1 MPDPTNVNQ
10 NGEANQAQNTTG
22 QNSNANNSN
31 NNAGGANVNN
41 PAIDYNKIQAIID
54 GRNAKTEDSVLKD
67 YFAKQD
73 LSANEI
79 QEAIA
84 AYKNSKAQEQI
95 AKANEVQN
103 LQNQVQ
109 ALQSQITKNNLN
121 QLATDCALELGIDAK
136 KISPILRMVDMSK
149 IDLNSDKAK
158 ELMTN
163 AINEVLEVLPELK
176 PQTAENKGFQKI
188 GADNSNNNG
197 TSTDDMLKAIFG
209 G

>member
-1 MPDPTNVNQ
+1 MEGEDNNTNPN
-10 NGEANQAQNTTG
+10 AQNTTG

-31 NNAGGANVNN
+31 NASGSNVNN
-41 PAIDYNKIQAIID
+41 PVIDYSKIQAIIE
-54 GRNAKTEDSVLKD
+54 GRNAKIEDSVLKD

-84 AYKNSKAQEQI
+84 AYKSSKAQEQI

-103 LQNQVQ
+103 LQNQIQV
-109 ALQSQITKNNLN
+109 LQNQVAKNNLDK
-121 QLATDCALELGIDAK
+121 LATECALELGIDAK
-136 KISPILRMVDMSK
+136 KVSPILKMADMSK

-158 ELMTN
+158 ESITN
-163 AINEVLEVLPELK
+163 AINEVLEILPELK
-176 PQTAENKGFQKI
+176 PQAEENKGFQKI
-188 GADNSNNNG
+188 GADNSNNNS